1 MRVAHLIIAHKEP
14 AQVARLVKKL
24 SHEACDCYIHVDKKT
39 DQSAFAFLEKM
50 PQVRFIKNRLLVRW
64 AGFSF
69 TNAIITGLRE
79 ILASGV
85 AYDFINV
92 MSGQEYPI
100 KPVAALVNFLQDHI
114 GHTFMSYEPQ
124 GTPWWQEAIGRIE
137 QYHSTDF
144 NFRGQYQLQFLVN
157 RILPKRKFPL
167 PYTLYGG
174 NCSMYWTI
182 SKACAAY
189 VVAFMDQ
196 HPDLQRF
203 ARFTWAPDEF
213 LIPTILLNSP
223 LREKVINN
231 NLRYIDWSQG
241 GPNPKLL
248 TVKDFAKLKTAASFF
263 ARKFDIRHDSLIL
276 DKLDEM
282 LDDYEPMN
290 LIYPLQDER
299 ILT

>member
-1 MRVAHLIIAHKEP
+1 MRIAHLIIAYKEP
-14 AQVARLVKKL
+14 AQVARLVKML
-24 SHEACDCYIHVDKKT
+24 SHEACDFFIHVDKKT
-39 DQSAFAFLEKM
+39 DISTFQIMGKM
-50 PQVRFIKNRLLVRW
+50 DRVRFIQDRVLVRW

-69 TNAIITGLRE
+69 TKAIITGLRE
-79 ILASGV
+79 ILASGSH
-85 AYDFINV
+85 YDFINV
-92 MSGQEYPI
+92 MSGQEYPL
-100 KPVAALVNFLQDHI
+100 KPAATMVDFFQNHI
-114 GHTFMSYEPQ
+114 GSTFMTYEQQ
-124 GTPWWQEAIGRIE
+124 GSPWWQESMGRIE

-157 RILPKRKFPL
+157 KIMPKRKFPL

-189 VVAFMDQ
+189 VVAFLDQ
-196 HPDLQRF
+196 HPALQRF
-203 ARFTWAPDEF
+203 ARYTWAPDEF

-223 LREKVINN
+223 LRDKVINN

-248 TVKDFAKLKTAASFF
+248 TANDLAKLKASKAFF
-263 ARKFDIRHDSLIL
+263 ARKFDIRQDSLIL

-282 LDDYEPMN
+282 IAQPEIDLSPSK
-290 LIYPLQDER
+290 
-299 ILT
+299 